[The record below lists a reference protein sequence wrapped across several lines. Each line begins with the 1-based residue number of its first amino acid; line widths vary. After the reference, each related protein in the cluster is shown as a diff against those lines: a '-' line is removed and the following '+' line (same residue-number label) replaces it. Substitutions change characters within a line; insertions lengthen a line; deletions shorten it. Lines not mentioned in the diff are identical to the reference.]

1 MKILEILAQKIAEKS
16 SQIEEFFAQKFSQN
30 PPLFY
35 NSVDLRHSG
44 VKLAPVDTN
53 CYPAGFNNLSAASQ
67 IEAQKIA
74 DEFFLKNFP
83 GAKKIIIIAESH
95 TRNLRYL
102 ENVRRLAEIISASRK
117 VVVGTL
123 LTEVENKTTADLEN
137 GHFLE
142 LHALEKDAG
151 KISTKSGFVAD
162 VAILN
167 NDLSSGI
174 PELFLD
180 CQTPIEP
187 SPLLGWHARR
197 KSTHFTIYN
206 ELAKELAAIL
216 SIDSWLIS
224 SLHKTCEKV
233 NFKERVGLDCLANH
247 VEEILA
253 ELRKKYAE
261 FGINEE
267 PYCYIKADS
276 GTYGIGVWP
285 VFSGQEVLEINKKE
299 RNKMHMLKGSVQN
312 TRVMIQEGIKTID
325 KIDGK
330 IAEPMIY
337 LINGQVVGNLFRAN
351 QERNEKIS
359 LNAAGAEFFDLQN
372 LSQNQLQLG
381 LEKNH
386 LAPAYS
392 LISRL
397 AALAAAIE
405 NQQLKND

>member
-16 SQIEEFFAQKFSQN
+16 SKIEEFFAQKFSQN

-35 NSVDLRHSG
+35 NSIDLRHSG
-44 VKLAPVDTN
+44 VKIAPVDTN
-53 CYPAGFNNLSAASQ
+53 CYPAGFNNLSDASQ

-74 DEFFLKNFP
+74 DEFFNKNFP
-83 GAKKIIIIAESH
+83 SAKKIIIIAESH

-102 ENVRRLAEIISASRK
+102 ENVRRLAEIIAATRE
-117 VVVGTL
+117 VFVGTL
-123 LTEVENKTTADLEN
+123 LTEVEDKMAIDLEN
-137 GHFLE
+137 GRFLE
-142 LHALEKDAG
+142 LHALQKIDG

-167 NDLSSGI
+167 NDLSNGI
-174 PELFLD
+174 PELFVD
-180 CQTPIEP
+180 CETPIEP
-187 SPLLGWHARR
+187 SPLLGWHARK

-216 SIDSWLIS
+216 EIDPWLIS
-224 SLHKTCEKV
+224 SFHKTCDKV
-233 NFKERVGLDCLANH
+233 DFKERVGLDCLAKH

-253 ELRKKYAE
+253 QLRKKYAE
-261 FGINEE
+261 FGIDDE

-325 KIDGK
+325 RIDGK

-337 LINGQVVGNLFRAN
+337 LINGEVVGNMFRAN
-351 QERNEKIS
+351 NERDEKIS
-359 LNAAGAEFFDLQN
+359 LNATGAEFFDLQN
-372 LSQNQLQLG
+372 LEQNQLQLG
-381 LEKNH
+381 LKKNH
-386 LAPAYS
+386 LAPVYS
-392 LISRL
+392 IISRL